1 MTLIVLAVL
10 ATAWLGYFVLWYRGR
25 RASQPIR
32 ATRAVDRAAG
42 AVDFN
47 RPLRSTSRDLGFTG
61 GPDRGARPRG
71 ELFDAPRSAEQA
83 LSRRRQVVAVLGAV
97 AVASLLAIPALG
109 VAALAVHVVADVAL
123 LLFTFGAA
131 RRQQVPA
138 PGMAEVRV
146 LYPQRTAP
154 GEVVVTPLRR
164 VVNG

>member
-1 MTLIVLAVL
+1 M
-10 ATAWLGYFVLWYRGR
+10 
-25 RASQPIR
+25 
-32 ATRAVDRAAG
+32 
-42 AVDFN
+42 
-47 RPLRSTSRDLGFTG
+47 
-61 GPDRGARPRG
+61 
-71 ELFDAPRSAEQA
+71 
-83 LSRRRQVVAVLGAV
+83 VAVLGAV